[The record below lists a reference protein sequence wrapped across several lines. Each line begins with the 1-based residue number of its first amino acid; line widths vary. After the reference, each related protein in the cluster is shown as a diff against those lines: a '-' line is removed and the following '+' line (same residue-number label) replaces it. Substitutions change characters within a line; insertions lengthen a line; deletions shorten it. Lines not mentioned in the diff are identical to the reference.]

1 MNYNFK
7 VDSKNNVWPPPSTI
21 VVIQANTHVIDVILK
36 DSQRLDYYNNV
47 IKIDLRQTSN
57 LKWLRLNE
65 VTANQNNQLAISSIA
80 LAIPPVERI
89 QTRRR
94 VKTLRREHTISAF
107 KRRLRSI
114 YNTIIMTNPVSPF
127 IHFFLHSCL
136 KLLHSCLVKLQF
148 VIGPSLLSSS

>member
-7 VDSKNNVWPPPSTI
+7 VDSKNNVWPPPSTN
-21 VVIQANTHVIDVILK
+21 VVIEANTHVIDVILK

-94 VKTLRREHTISAF
+94 VKTLRREHT
-107 KRRLRSI
+107 R
-114 YNTIIMTNPVSPF
+114 IIARPNFRFQT
-127 IHFFLHSCL
+127 
-136 KLLHSCLVKLQF
+136 
-148 VIGPSLLSSS
+148 SSSLNIQYNHNDKPGLAVHSFFFTFMSG